1 MIGSIGQGVEPDD
14 ARALTW
20 YQLAADQGNIHGKRN
35 LEDFTF
41 DLQERGGGAWQ
52 TATAGVNDA
61 AIARAQ
67 RWAKIDDLQRRIA
80 GLEGDAQ
87 NQDDL
92 ADQLEH
98 TGKGK
103 NDALT
108 KIFNAV
114 GSVPATKYHI
124 EAEKY
129 RAEAARLR
137 AELAQIENQSTAASV
152 SGSLASFTLG
162 CRDAV
167 SYFPDT
173 AGQTIYEIF
182 PYDGQPF
189 HNPVGEGLPNTQE

>member
-1 MIGSIGQGVEPDD
+1 MSADLGNRRGAINLD
-14 ARALTW
+14 AFRNVLEIRGPGNW
-20 YQLAADQGNIHGKRN
+20 DAAN
-35 LEDFTF
+35 T
-41 DLQERGGGAWQ
+41 
-52 TATAGVNDA
+52 TVTDA

-67 RWAKIDDLQRRIA
+67 RWANIQDLQRRIA

-103 NDALT
+103 NDAIT

-137 AELAQIENQSTAASV
+137 EELAQFENQSTASV
-152 SGSLASFTLG
+152 PA
-162 CRDAV
+162 
-167 SYFPDT
+167 P
-173 AGQTIYEIF
+173 
-182 PYDGQPF
+182 
-189 HNPVGEGLPNTQE
+189 

>member
-1 MIGSIGQGVEPDD
+1 VLEIRGPGNWD
-14 ARALTW
+14 AANT
-20 YQLAADQGNIHGKRN
+20 
-35 LEDFTF
+35 TV
-41 DLQERGGGAWQ
+41 
-52 TATAGVNDA
+52 TDA

-67 RWAKIDDLQRRIA
+67 RWANIQDLQRRIA

-103 NDALT
+103 NDAIT

-137 AELAQIENQSTAASV
+137 EELAQFENQSTASV
-152 SGSLASFTLG
+152 PA
-162 CRDAV
+162 
-167 SYFPDT
+167 P
-173 AGQTIYEIF
+173 
-182 PYDGQPF
+182 
-189 HNPVGEGLPNTQE
+189 